1 MTRTAD
7 SLPGSCPPRSLH
19 EMTGRELDSFLS
31 ALPVANLQSLLRAH
45 HTGHGAFFWRY
56 GGVGRR
62 GWASSGSCEARGAMI
77 LGSPEHLA
85 WIEEQNAKQV
95 AYERSRRE
103 WCAENNLPWKPHAMR
118 GTNPGKHE

>member
-45 HTGHGAFFWRY
+45 RTGHGAFFWRY
-56 GGVGRR
+56 EGSDGVDGRPAAPARR
-62 GWASSGSCEARGAMI
+62 GE
-77 LGSPEHLA
+77 P
-85 WIEEQNAKQV
+85 
-95 AYERSRRE
+95 
-103 WCAENNLPWKPHAMR
+103 
-118 GTNPGKHE
+118 